1 MENENILNDLEH
13 KIQSNIFKDKHY
25 LTERYI
31 PEIIPHR
38 KNEIEKIKNCLIPVF
53 RGEKAN
59 NLMLYGP
66 SGTGKTLVVKY
77 IKDVF
82 EKLAIKKSIP
92 LKIIYLNCKLGESDT
107 EYKAM
112 INICSGLGGS
122 IKFGLNSAFLY
133 KEVFELLDY
142 QKNVIIIFDEINYLI
157 NKSGDNILYTFSR
170 IDSELKNCYV
180 NSIGI
185 SNDFRIMESVDSSIA
200 SSLSEISIPFP
211 TYNAPQLKDIILQ
224 RIDKAFYPNVVGDS
238 VINKSAALG
247 AQIGDAKKSLNLL
260 RLSGEIAEMNDKIK
274 IVEKNLDEAEIM
286 LEKNQIMDLVKQLSQ
301 SNKIVLS
308 SIIKLLI
315 LGKDNTNHVCTGE
328 VYVIY
333 IDICKKIGLRPTIQ
347 SGVSN
352 IISELDLL
360 GIITSKIHSKG
371 RYGRVREIRMYL
383 DNKIILYIQEYLE
396 SNLLLESTIK

>member
-1 MENENILNDLEH
+1 MESKNILNDLEH
-13 KIQSNIFKDKHY
+13 KIKTNIFKNKHY

-38 KNEIEKIKNCLIPVF
+38 KKEIEKIKNCLIPVF

-77 IKDVF
+77 IKDIF

-92 LKIIYLNCKLGESDT
+92 LKMIYLNCKLGESDT

-133 KEVFELLDY
+133 KQVFELLDY
-142 QKNVIIIFDEINYLI
+142 QKNIIIIFDEINYLI

-180 NSIGI
+180 NLIGI
-185 SNDFRIMESVDSSIA
+185 SNDFRMMESVDSSIA
-200 SSLSEISIPFP
+200 SSLSEVSIPFP

-224 RIDKAFYPNVVGDS
+224 RIDKAFYPNVVDDF
-238 VINKSAALG
+238 VINKSAAIG

-260 RLSGEIAEMNDKIK
+260 RVSGEIAERNDKIK
-274 IVEKNLDEAEIM
+274 ITEQDLDEAEVM
-286 LEKNQIMDLVKQLSQ
+286 LEKNQIMNLVKQLSQ
-301 SNKIVLS
+301 SNKIVLL
-308 SIIKLLI
+308 SIIKLL
-315 LGKDNTNHVCTGE
+315 LSGNTNFVSTGE
-328 VYVIY
+328 VYTVY

-360 GIITSKIHSKG
+360 GIVTSKVHNKG

-396 SNLLLESTIK
+396 LNLLLDK